1 LKVLKQTPGRNAAA
15 TPGRTFSQI
24 TDRRVDFI
32 PFGRHVILVR
42 FTRDRDIKY
51 CLLVK
56 IAPKVR
62 DA

>member
-42 FTRDRDIKY
+42 FTRDRDITQN
-51 CLLVK
+51 
-56 IAPKVR
+56 IAYW
-62 DA
+62 